1 MTSTPPDINPF
12 TFNTPVSTPPLTGD
26 EGLRMVRLIPADAS
40 HLSVFPPAWVVEGAG
55 ALEPTVNAALPD
67 KASEHSL
74 LSQKSDDLLH
84 LLALFLRDH
93 AETLEAQPVD
103 GRTVGDERLAD
114 RLGAAIRLD
123 QAAGPEPF
131 WQDFVAALKPAP
143 SSHAVALGEAEP
155 ELERITLMRQTLR
168 AFFACTGLFNQHDAL
183 ARMLQ
188 DRQMLWLHEC
198 GKIRG

>member
-1 MTSTPPDINPF
+1 
-12 TFNTPVSTPPLTGD
+12 
-26 EGLRMVRLIPADAS
+26 MVRLIPADAS
-40 HLSVFPPAWVVEGAG
+40 HLSVFPPAWVVEDVG
-55 ALEPTVNAALPD
+55 ALDPTATAALPA
-67 KASEHSL
+67 KASEHSLL

-93 AETLEAQPVD
+93 AETLDAQPVD

-131 WQDFVAALKPAP
+131 WQDFVAALKPSP

-155 ELERITLMRQTLR
+155 ERITLMRQTLR

-198 GKIRG
+198 GKIKG